1 MHLLKQFAF
10 MKEKSIMEIK
20 SSGDVWEATQGDF
33 ENCFV
38 AVKLR
43 ERHYFEI

>member
-1 MHLLKQFAF
+1 
-10 MKEKSIMEIK
+10 MKKKLIIGIK
-20 SSGDVWEATQGDF
+20 ISGDVWEATQGDF